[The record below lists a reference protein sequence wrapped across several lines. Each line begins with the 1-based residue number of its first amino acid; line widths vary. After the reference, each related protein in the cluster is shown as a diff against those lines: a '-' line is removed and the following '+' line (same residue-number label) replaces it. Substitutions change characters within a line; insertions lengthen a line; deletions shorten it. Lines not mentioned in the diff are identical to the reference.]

1 MSKSTTTYTSASK
14 HECVKMLLDRAHLR
28 GVGAVLPQNPTG
40 QTVGN
45 PEFSNNALDAGVAA

>member
-1 MSKSTTTYTSASK
+1 
-14 HECVKMLLDRAHLR
+14 MLLDRAHLR